1 MPTYQYKCNECENEF
16 EEIHRIADR
25 EVPVDKLCGIC
36 GRGKIQLIPQIPSMI
51 SMRGSWRQHT
61 SDGWKDRLKQIK
73 DGSGKGN
80 TIKV

>member
-61 SDGWKDRLKQIK
+61 SDGWKDRLKEIK
-73 DGSGKGN
+73 RNNPGSQLD
-80 TIKV
+80 I

>member
-1 MPTYQYKCNECENEF
+1 MPTYQYKCSECENAF

-61 SDGWKDRLKQIK
+61 SDGWKDRLKEIK
-73 DGSGKGN
+73 RNNPGSQLD
-80 TIKV
+80 I

>member
-1 MPTYQYKCNECENEF
+1 MPTYQYKCSECENSF

-25 EVPVDKLCGIC
+25 EIPVDKVCGVC

-61 SDGWKDRLKQIK
+61 SDGWKDRMKEIARNNPGHSL
-73 DGSGKGN
+73 D
-80 TIKV
+80 V

>member
-61 SDGWKDRLKQIK
+61 SDGWKDRLKEIK
-73 DGSGKGN
+73 RNNPGS
-80 TIKV
+80 TLDV